1 MSGPKDFRNQADF
14 EEGMCSQD
22 VEKFRSQNGMPM
34 NGVYDDDEEEREGDG
49 VSCYY

>member
-1 MSGPKDFRNQADF
+1 MNDPRNQAEF

-22 VEKFRSQNGMPM
+22 VERFRSQNGLPM
-34 NGVYDDDEEEREGDG
+34 NGVYDDEDDEVEGDG

>member
-1 MSGPKDFRNQADF
+1 MGYPQGNF

-22 VEKFRSQNGMPM
+22 VEKFRQQNGLPQ
-34 NGVYDDDEEEREGDG
+34 NGVYDDEDDEVEGDG